1 MLISKNLI
9 NEIKNKK
16 FQYNPKEFVIDYV
29 KSINLFLV
37 NTNTSIITPKEALYS
52 LEDNLLVK
60 ALINIYSFNEST
72 FDVVNDTY
80 LRKDNVK
87 ELMKQHLFILF
98 LIDQFCYEEPKLE
111 EKFYCIIQNVK
122 NLLVFIPKFFNIY
135 NLNYL
140 YDETETFFNTLAFI
154 YKVLSS
160 GLNLNSMMN
169 HIFQHLQLDIKKE
182 MKNHSNFSKAKA
194 LINLFVKNIN

>member
-1 MLISKNLI
+1 MIISKNLI
-9 NEIKNKK
+9 NEIKNKEFK
-16 FQYNPKEFVIDYV
+16 YNQKEFVIDYI
-29 KSINLFLV
+29 KSLNLFLV

-52 LEDNLLVK
+52 LEDDLLVK
-60 ALINIYSFNEST
+60 ALINIYSFNEAT

-87 ELMKQHLFILF
+87 HLMKQHIFILF
-98 LIDQFCYEEPKLE
+98 LIDQFNYKEPKLE
-111 EKFYCIIQNVK
+111 EDFYCIIQNVK
-122 NLLVFIPKFFNIY
+122 KLLVFIPKFFNIY

-160 GLNLNSMMN
+160 GLNLNSMIN

-194 LINLFVKNIN
+194 LINLYVKNIN

>member
-37 NTNTSIITPKEALYS
+37 NTNTSIITPKEALSS

-111 EKFYCIIQNVK
+111 EDFYCIIQNVK
-122 NLLVFIPKFFNIY
+122 KLLVFIPKFFNIY

-160 GLNLNSMMN
+160 GLNLNSMIN

-194 LINLFVKNIN
+194 LINLYLKNIN